1 VGVSRRVWRDL
12 VNVNVGFLAGGVA
25 FSILLAGVPF
35 VLMLSA
41 ALGYLLDQSPA
52 AATSTV
58 QGVMERVLPQ
68 VMGVEGSM
76 LDPVLADVERTRAVF
91 GIGGTLGFLWFSVRL
106 FGSLR
111 SVMKTVFAHE
121 RDRTVFL
128 GIAWDLTLSVLTV
141 ALTVLWVGL
150 QSFLTISSGRIGQA
164 LTDLGAREGVLS
176 GVQLL
181 LGRAIAF
188 AVVVAIFGSLYRWL
202 PKKKT
207 DWIPTIAGGVTAA
220 LLFDLARWLFGI
232 FIAKFPPTSV
242 YSGTLG
248 AIIVVVFWSY
258 YAALIFVLGAQVA
271 AGTTEELALA
281 EKPAA

>member
-1 VGVSRRVWRDL
+1 M
-12 VNVNVGFLAGGVA
+12 A

-41 ALGYLLDQSPA
+41 ALGFLLDQSPD
-52 AATSTV
+52 AATRLVES
-58 QGVMERVLPQ
+58 VMERVLPR

-76 LDPVLADVERTRAVF
+76 LHPVIADVERTRAVF
-91 GIGGTLGFLWFSVRL
+91 GIGGALGFLWFSARL

-128 GIAWDLTLSVLTV
+128 GIVWDVWLSVLTV
-141 ALTVLWVGL
+141 FLLVTWVGL
-150 QSFLTISSGRIGQA
+150 QSFLTISSGRVGA
-164 LTDLGAREGVLS
+164 VLTELGARQDVLS
-176 GVQLL
+176 GAEILI
-181 LGRAIAF
+181 GRVIAF

-207 DWIPTIAGGVTAA
+207 PWVPTIAGSIAAA
-220 LLFDLARWLFGI
+220 LLFDLARWLFAI
-232 FIAKFPPTSV
+232 FIATFPPTSV

-258 YAALIFVLGAQVA
+258 YSALIFVLGAVVA
-271 AGTTEELALA
+271 SATREELD
-281 EKPAA
+281 AATLNVP

>member
-1 VGVSRRVWRDL
+1 MSRRVWRDI

-68 VMGVEGSM
+68 VEGSM

-176 GVQLL
+176 GVQLF
-181 LGRAIAF
+181 LGRVIAF
-188 AVVVAIFGSLYRWL
+188 AVVVAIFASLYRWL

-207 DWIPTIAGGVTAA
+207 DWVPTIAGGVTAA
-220 LLFDLARWLFGI
+220 LLFDLARWLFAIG
-232 FIAKFPPTSV
+232 IAKFPPTSV

-258 YAALIFVLGAQVA
+258 YAALIFVVGAQVA

-281 EKPAA
+281 ENAAA